1 MFGLLNNAIDIGRN
15 SEPIIIIIQQANVPH
30 GTKKV
35 KAYVI

>member
-1 MFGLLNNAIDIGRN
+1 MVGLLNNAIDIGRN
-15 SEPIIIIIQQANVPH
+15 SEPIIIIQQANVPH